1 MNSPAKS
8 ASAPIRVMIIDD
20 HEIFRTGLEQIIR
33 GQPDM
38 IFGGG
43 AGSSAD
49 AMAIIRT
56 SPPNVVILD
65 LSLKG
70 RSGID
75 VLKDA
80 RALSGSAR
88 FLVLTVHDENL
99 FAERALRAGAS
110 GFIMKEEGAG
120 RVLEGIREVAA
131 GRFFFSS
138 SVSQK
143 ILGTMSGRARED
155 DRLPMDRLT
164 DRELVVFELFGRG
177 LNTRQIAADLNL
189 SQKTVEAHRE
199 NIKRKLGIADG
210 QELLRRA
217 VLWVQDLNVS

>member
-1 MNSPAKS
+1 MNTPAKS

-49 AMAIIRT
+49 ALNIIRT
-56 SPPNVVILD
+56 SPPDVVILD

-75 VLKDA
+75 VLKDV
-80 RALSGSAR
+80 RALSSNAR

-110 GFIMKEEGAG
+110 GFIMKEEGAA
-120 RVLEGIREVAA
+120 RVLDGIREVAA
-131 GRFFFSS
+131 GRFFFSN

-164 DRELVVFELFGRG
+164 DRELVVFELIGRG
-177 LNTRQIAADLNL
+177 LNTRQIAVDLNL

-199 NIKRKLGIADG
+199 NIKHKLGIADG

-217 VLWVQDLNVS
+217 VLWIQDLNVS